1 MYGIDIWLGYTS
13 AQNSAIPV
21 HAPEHKE
28 LLIDNVIFDVCNLLN
43 SRSVTQDLGADVLE
57 TPSILDYGVP
67 DVSYYS
73 PYSSTDQQIVC
84 KIVEEC
90 LERFEPRL
98 LNISVTPIEQD
109 FTCEIGFYF
118 RIKANIVLG
127 KEQIA
132 VVLDSNFSSVNKQFL
147 VTKQE

>member
-13 AQNSAIPV
+13 AQNSQTPV
-21 HAPEHKE
+21 QAEEHKE

-43 SRSVTQDLGADVLE
+43 SRSTAQNLGESVLE
-57 TPSILDYGVP
+57 TPSILDYGMP

-73 PYSSTDQQIVC
+73 PYSAADQQTVC

-90 LERFEPRL
+90 LQRFEPRL
-98 LNISVTPIEQD
+98 TNVVVTPIAQEPNGD
-109 FTCEIGFYF
+109 IGFYF
-118 RIKANIVLG
+118 RIKANIVIG
-127 KEQIA
+127 REQIA
-132 VVLDSNFSSVNKQFL
+132 VVLDSNFSLPHKQFL